1 MTIIEYFSTLFK
13 GSPKTA
19 NKAKADGI
27 VEAYSEIGKKTR
39 KQIFYHYL
47 NGTDIPA
54 LIHTATTGIIGE
66 GLSIQS
72 RTGNVDID
80 NAFEDLISE
89 HSERNNFEVTKRFS
103 RDDALIM
110 SISEKMRKGG
120 LLVRHRNSNRWNI
133 PYKLEFIG
141 VDMINVSKYD
151 RENNIVNGLKKDKDG
166 AVISYFIYTDDT
178 RISYTEISADEISPY
193 MDLWMDISQYTA
205 VSRLSQMLP
214 ELDDMLEYQR
224 QELAAATDRSQ
235 GSVFWHTKMYD
246 TVIDAMNGLYQKLKA
261 EQKEITSDNFAE
273 LTEIQRTIT
282 RKMSAEGIIPGGVK
296 AIPAEDKVT
305 QLTSNTATV
314 YEAFNENNKNNLT
327 ASQNRSRV
335 ITYKDMKNT
344 NWATINALSSIDE
357 KQNATDFRQLKEYL
371 LDDYLKRLFTVGV
384 ATGKIPLTWNE
395 FYKNKRKYFQWE
407 ILRQERVVS
416 DETKAATANDKNLKN
431 GLITKQEIYAKRRKD
446 YKTEILQQ
454 HKVEIELRQEI
465 EAMYKEAGYDDPY
478 IQQEQANKA
487 NQPQQQG
494 VTNNA

>member
-19 NKAKADGI
+19 KKAKADGI

-80 NAFEDLISE
+80 DAFEDLIEE

-120 LLVRHRNSNRWNI
+120 ILVRHRNSNAWNI

-151 RENNIVNGLKKDKDG
+151 RENNIINGLKKDKYG
-166 AVISYFIYTDDT
+166 AIISYFVYTDNT
-178 RISYTEISADEISPY
+178 KIAYTEISANEISSY
-193 MDLWMDISQYTA
+193 MDIWMDISQYTA

-235 GSVFWHTKMYD
+235 SSVFWHTKMYD
-246 TVIDAMNGLYQKLKA
+246 TVLDAMNGLYSKLKA
-261 EQKEITSDNFAE
+261 EQKEVTSENFAE
-273 LTEIQRTIT
+273 LTEIQRAIT
-282 RKMSAEGIIPGGVK
+282 KKMSAEGIIPGGVK
-296 AIPAEDKVT
+296 AIPVDDKVT
-305 QLTSNTATV
+305 QLNSNTATV

-357 KQNATDFRQLKEYL
+357 KENSTEFRQLKEYL
-371 LDDYLKRLFTVGV
+371 LDDYLKKLFTVGV
-384 ATGKIPLTWNE
+384 ATGRIPLSWNE
-395 FYKNKRKYFQWE
+395 FYKNKRKYFKWE
-407 ILRQERVVS
+407 ILRQERVVT
-416 DETKAATANDKNLKN
+416 DETKSATANDKNLKN
-431 GLITKQEIYAKRRKD
+431 ELVTKQEIYAKRRKD

-454 HKVEIELRQEI
+454 HKVEIEIRKEVENMYEI
-465 EAMYKEAGYDDPY
+465 AGYTSPY
-478 IQQEQANKA
+478 LQQEQNNKQT
-487 NQPQQQG
+487 QPQQQG
-494 VTNNA
+494 AKNNA

>member
-19 NKAKADGI
+19 KKAKADGI
-27 VEAYSEIGKKTR
+27 VEAYSEIGTKTR

-54 LIHTATTGIIGE
+54 LINTATTGIIGE

-72 RTGNVDID
+72 RTGDVDID
-80 NAFEDLISE
+80 NAFEDLIQE

-120 LLVRHRNSNRWNI
+120 ILIRHRNSNRWNI

-141 VDMINVSKYD
+141 VDMIDVTKYD
-151 RENNIVNGLKKDKDG
+151 KENNIINGLKKDKDG
-166 AVISYFIYTDDT
+166 AVVSYFIYTDDT
-178 RISYTEISADEISPY
+178 RLVSTEISANEISPY

-205 VSRLSQMLP
+205 VSRLSQILP
-214 ELDDMLEYQR
+214 ELDDMLEYQK
-224 QELAAATDRSQ
+224 QELIAATDRSQ

-246 TVIDAMNGLYQKLKA
+246 TVVSAMDELFKSLRTSNGGKV
-261 EQKEITSDNFAE
+261 TSDNIEE
-273 LTEIQRTIT
+273 LTEIQRAIT
-282 RKMSAEGIIPGGVK
+282 SKMSSQGIIPGSVK
-296 AIPAEDKVT
+296 AIPSEDKIT
-305 QLTSNTATV
+305 QLGSNTATV
-314 YEAFNENNKNNLT
+314 YEAFSENISNKLT

-335 ITYKDMKNT
+335 ITQKDMRNT

-357 KQNATDFRQLKEYL
+357 KQNATDFRQLKEYA

-384 ATGKIPLTWNE
+384 ATGRIPLSWND
-395 FYKNKRKYFQWE
+395 FYKNKRKYFKWE

-416 DETKAATANDKNLKN
+416 DEQKAANSNDKNLKN
-431 GLITKQEIYAKRRKD
+431 GLVTKQEIYAKRKKD

-454 HKVEIELRQEI
+454 HKVEIEIRQEL
-465 EAMYKEAGYDDPY
+465 EEMYKEAGYTSPY
-478 IQQEQANKA
+478 EQQVENS
-487 NQPQQQG
+487 NQQQG
-494 VTNNA
+494 ETNNA

>member
-1 MTIIEYFSTLFK
+1 MTVIEYFSTLFK

-19 NKAKADGI
+19 KKAKADGI
-27 VEAYSEIGKKTR
+27 VESYSEIGTKTR

-54 LIHTATTGIIGE
+54 LIATATTGIIGE

-72 RTGNVDID
+72 RTGDVAID
-80 NAFEDLISE
+80 DAFEDLIQE
-89 HSERNNFEVTKRFS
+89 HSERMNFEVTKRFS
-103 RDDALIM
+103 RDDALII

-120 LLVRHRNSNRWNI
+120 LLVRHRNSNTWDI

-141 VDMINVSKYD
+141 VDMIDVSKYD
-151 RENNIVNGLKKDKDG
+151 RENNIINGLKKDKYG
-166 AVISYFIYTDDT
+166 AIVSYFIYKDDS
-178 RISYTEISADEISPY
+178 RMSSIEISANEISSY
-193 MDLWMDISQYTA
+193 MDIWMDISQYTA

-246 TVIDAMNGLYQKLKA
+246 TVIDAMNGLYQKLKTG
-261 EQKEITSDNFAE
+261 QGEITSDNFAE

-282 RKMSAEGIIPGGVK
+282 KKMSAEGIIPGGVK
-296 AIPAEDKVT
+296 AIPAEDQIT

-357 KQNATDFRQLKEYL
+357 KQNATEFRQLKDYI
-371 LDDYLKRLFTVGV
+371 LDDYLKKLFTVGV
-384 ATGKIPLTWNE
+384 ATGRIPLLWSN

-416 DETKAATANDKNLKN
+416 DEQKAANSNDKNLKN
-431 GLITKQEIYAKRRKD
+431 GLVTKQEIYAKRKKD

-454 HKVEIELRQEI
+454 HKVEIEIRREV
-465 EAMYKEAGYDDPY
+465 EEMYAGAGYDSPY
-478 IQQEQANKA
+478 LQQEQPTQQT
-487 NQPQQQG
+487 QPQQQG
-494 VTNNA
+494 ATKNA